1 MEINMIELNNRND
14 LLNAYDIYRH
24 CMYMPSKEKFGKMI
38 DSFLAD
44 NSIKIFACKKC
55 NVIKGIIVISYIEQF
70 KVEING
76 IAVDIDARGQGIGSY
91 MINKLMNDY
100 NILSIYAE
108 TDDDAIEFY
117 RKNNFAITKFVKTY
131 DGEDVVRYKCEL
143 KK

>member
-1 MEINMIELNNRND
+1 MIELIDRND
-14 LLNAYDIYRH
+14 LLNTYNIYKY
-24 CMYMPSKEKFGKMI
+24 CMYKPSEKEFGKKVDI
-38 DSFLAD
+38 FFAD
-44 NSIKIFACKKC
+44 NSIKIFTCIKC
-55 NVIKGIIVISYIEQF
+55 NEIKGIIVISYIEQF
-70 KVEING
+70 KVEIIG

-108 TDDDAIEFY
+108 TDDDAIDFY